1 MTREPITFTVQGFD
15 SRVKTVTAGSKS
27 SSRAYTPKDWEGKQV
42 MIILLEPLDD
52 DPDMVE
58 NR

>member
-1 MTREPITFTVQGFD
+1 MAREAIKFMVQGHD

-27 SSRAYTPKDWEGKQV
+27 SSRVYTPKDWEGKQV

-52 DPDMVE
+52 DPELVE
-58 NR
+58 R

>member
-1 MTREPITFTVQGFD
+1 MVREPITFSVQGYD

-27 SSRAYTPKDWEGKQV
+27 SSRAYTPKGWEGKQV

-52 DPDMVE
+52 DPDLVE
-58 NR
+58 R